1 MGCLFCRTERRARC
15 DERRKRVGEWMTR
28 WWGEGTGKC
37 RKAGSSRLN
46 CHLDNLRLIMNKI

>member
-1 MGCLFCRTERRARC
+1 MRC